1 PLVRVPRQAW
11 VFGGLGVLMIVLMAA
26 GITLLFKLT
35 GSDVR
40 TDPAG
45 RFERAAPPP
54 MYVD

>member
-1 PLVRVPRQAW
+1 M
-11 VFGGLGVLMIVLMAA
+11 VLLMAA

-35 GSDVR
+35 GTDVK

-45 RFERAAPPP
+45 RFARAAPPP